1 MHATDMVS
9 STDTNPAKIQYRV
22 SHCSLGAVA
31 IAATAQGVCAILFGD
46 DAASLE
52 NDLNARFPASRLT
65 PGDAAFDGLADQAIR
80 FINDPEGSVDFP
92 LDPHGTDFQQRV
104 WQALRE
110 IPAGETRSYGELAA
124 TLGNPKAS
132 RAVGGANGANHV
144 AVLIPCHRVIAA
156 DGGLGGY
163 AYGTEIKAELLKRER
178 PDQG

>member
-9 STDTNPAKIQYRV
+9 STDTNPTTIQYRI

-46 DAASLE
+46 DAAALE

-80 FINDPEGSVDFP
+80 FIDDPEGSVDFP
-92 LDPHGTDFQQRV
+92 LDPHGTDFQQHV

-110 IPAGETRSYGELAA
+110 IAPGTTASYKEIAMRIGA
-124 TLGNPKAS
+124 PKAV
-132 RAVGGANGANHV
+132 RAIARACATNPIAI
-144 AVLIPCHRVIAA
+144 AIPCHRVVRS
-156 DGGLGGY
+156 DGSMSGY
-163 AYGTEIKAELLKRER
+163 RWGTARKRTLLDREER
-178 PDQG
+178 S